1 MKRFAFRSIGNI
13 PGPALLLATAL
24 LVGCAGTATVGA
36 DRAASATAPSPITVP
51 ADKIRNRSLGVM
63 TGAAP
68 SFYADTPGRR
78 TFGIV
83 GVIAMMREGNRLV
96 ESYGLEDPAGQLSED
111 LVASLALHN
120 GMQTSTRD
128 TADVLLQ
135 VSTINWDFRPY
146 RNDPDNLY
154 IVYSARIS
162 LVDRHNGAVLAQG
175 KCRSRRDHQ
184 GDSATLDDLLADG
197 AKRLQK
203 ELREAAQECAQAVK
217 SSTLSAFLPPVATV
231 AQRAISEPSGPS
243 SR

>member
-24 LVGCAGTATVGA
+24 LVGCAGTPTGA
-36 DRAASATAPSPITVP
+36 DRASSATTPSTITVP
-51 ADKIRNRSLGVM
+51 ADKIRNRSLGVI
-63 TGAAP
+63 TGTTP

-96 ESYGLEDPAGQLSED
+96 ETYGLEDPAGQLSED

-120 GMQTSTRD
+120 GMRTSTRD
-128 TADVLLQ
+128 TADLLLQ
-135 VSTINWDFRPY
+135 ISTINWDFRPY
-146 RNDPDNLY
+146 RNDPENLY
-154 IVYSARIS
+154 VVYSARIS
-162 LVDRHNGAVLAQG
+162 LVDQKNGAILAQG
-175 KCRSRRDHQ
+175 KCRSHRDHQ

-197 AKRLQK
+197 ARRLQK
-203 ELREAAQECAQAVK
+203 ELREAAQECAQSVK
-217 SSTLSAFLPPVATV
+217 SGTLSAFLPPVATV
-231 AQRAISEPSGPS
+231 AQRAISEPAGPS